1 MYPHTLKACYQG
13 LGGLEANRLGEA
25 AASSI
30 LEPVNGDL
38 DVSPDLSD
46 SWAPDVSH
54 QLCPDGLGTN
64 TMTVPGWS
72 LLILAQPPVC
82 ESSKVAVL
90 PSVTLT
96 VHSAAC

>member
-1 MYPHTLKACYQG
+1 MGH
-13 LGGLEANRLGEA
+13 LGANRLGEA

-30 LEPVNGDL
+30 LELVNGDL

-46 SWAPDVSH
+46 SWAPDVSR
-54 QLCPDGLGTN
+54 QLYPDGLGTN
-64 TMTVPGWS
+64 TVTVPGWS

-90 PSVTLT
+90 PSVTHQPIL
-96 VHSAAC
+96 